1 MTDTSHYGS
10 ADSVTFDT
18 TVPNPARMWNYW
30 VGGKDNYAADRAA
43 AEAVIAAYPALPI
56 IARQARR
63 FLVDVVQQLA
73 EVHGIRQF
81 LDIGSGL
88 PVADNTHEVAQR
100 TAPDSRVV
108 YVDHD
113 PIVLTHARAL
123 LTSTPEG
130 KTDFIQADLR
140 DTGTILER
148 AARTLDFSKPVA
160 VLLIAVLHFIPEDA
174 DPYAIVA
181 RLIDAVPSGSYLV
194 IGHAASDIRFADTK
208 EGFQT
213 YNERSPVR
221 LIPRNRDQIDRLLAG
236 LEPVG
241 RGVVPLSQW
250 FEPGQLDGGTGADLV
265 GYCGLVRK
273 P

>member
-1 MTDTSHYGS
+1 
-10 ADSVTFDT
+10 VTFNT
-18 TVPNPARMWNYW
+18 AVPNPARMWNYW
-30 VGGKDNYAADRAA
+30 VGGKDNFAADRTA
-43 AEAVIAAYPALPI
+43 AEAVMAAFPPLPI

-63 FLVDVVQQLA
+63 FLVEVVQQLA
-73 EVHGIRQF
+73 GERGVRQF

-100 TAPDSRVV
+100 AAPDSRVV

-113 PIVLTHARAL
+113 PVVLTHARAL

-130 KTDFIQADLR
+130 RTEFIQADLR
-140 DTGTILER
+140 DTGTILEE

-160 VLLIAVLHFIPEDA
+160 ILLIAVLHFIPEDD
-174 DPYAIVA
+174 DPYGIVA
-181 RLIDAVPSGSYLV
+181 RLVEAVPSGSYLV
-194 IGHAASDIRFADTK
+194 IGHAASDVLSAETQ

-213 YNERSPVR
+213 YNDRSPVR
-221 LIPRNRDQIDRLLAG
+221 LIPRSRAQIDRLLAG
-236 LEPVG
+236 LDPVG
-241 RGVVPLSQW
+241 HGVVPLSQW
-250 FEPGQLDGGTGADLV
+250 FEPGQADAGTGADLA

>member
-1 MTDTSHYGS
+1 MTDTSRNGA

-43 AEAVIAAYPALPI
+43 AEAVISAYPALPI

-73 EVHGIRQF
+73 GEHGVRQF

-88 PVADNTHEVAQR
+88 PVAENTHEVAQR
-100 TAPDSRVV
+100 VVPDCRVV

-130 KTDFIQADLR
+130 RTDFIQADLR
-140 DTGTILER
+140 DTDTILEQ
-148 AARTLDFSKPVA
+148 AALTLDFSKPLA
-160 VLLIAVLHFIPEDA
+160 ILLIAVLHFIPDDD

-181 RLIDAVPSGSYLV
+181 RLMDAAPSGSYLV
-194 IGHAASDIRFADTK
+194 IGHAASDIRSADTH

-213 YNERSPVR
+213 YNERSPVQ
-221 LIPRNRDQIDRLLAG
+221 LIPRSHEQIDRLVAG

>member
-1 MTDTSHYGS
+1 MTDTSHRGP

-43 AEAVIAAYPALPI
+43 AEAVIAAYPVLPI

-73 EVHGIRQF
+73 GVHGVRQF
-81 LDIGSGL
+81 LDVGSGL

-100 TAPDSRVV
+100 IAPDSRVV

-113 PIVLTHARAL
+113 PIVAAHARAL
-123 LTSTPEG
+123 LTSTAEG
-130 KTDFIQADLR
+130 STEFIQADLR
-140 DTGTILER
+140 DAETILDQ

-160 VLLIAVLHFIPEDA
+160 VLLIAVLHFIPEDD

-181 RLIDAVPSGSYLV
+181 RLMAAVPSGSYLV
-194 IGHAASDIRFADTK
+194 IGHAASDIRSAGTH
-208 EGFQT
+208 EGFET
-213 YNERSPVR
+213 YNERSPVQ
-221 LIPRNRDQIDRLLAG
+221 LIPRSREQIGRLVTG

-250 FEPGQLDGGTGADLV
+250 FEPGPLDGGTGADLV